1 MGLLKQ
7 DNWRHNLLVGSS
19 WLYTDM
25 TKLFTVVLLTLLV
38 SYGSGK
44 HFLVE
49 TVGDG
54 QSSSE
59 ESSDSIILS
68 NDNLGGVSQA
78 LVFSSKDHA
87 VGEGYVDDG
96 DYAAGEDYAAGDD
109 YAADDDEVLGNKPAI
124 TPKQQSD
131 YCNDEIDVG
140 CLVLNH
146 AVGEDYA
153 ADDDEVLGSKPA
165 LEPKRRTDY
174 CNGEF
179 DVGCDPRQCTD
190 DCDKF

>member
-1 MGLLKQ
+1 MG
-7 DNWRHNLLVGSS
+7 
-19 WLYTDM
+19 
-25 TKLFTVVLLTLLV
+25 TVVLLTLLV

-68 NDNLGGVSQA
+68 NDNLGGISQA
-78 LVFSSKDHA
+78 LVLSSK
-87 VGEGYVDDG
+87 
-96 DYAAGEDYAAGDD
+96 DYAAGDD
-109 YAADDDEVLGNKPAI
+109 YAADDDEVLGIKPAI
-124 TPKQQSD
+124 KPKRQSD

-140 CLVLNH
+140 CPDYIVH
-146 AVGEDYA
+146 AGGEAYA

-179 DVGCDPRQCTD
+179 DVGCDSRQCTD
-190 DCDKF
+190 DCD

>member
-1 MGLLKQ
+1 MG
-7 DNWRHNLLVGSS
+7 LVGSS
-19 WLYTDM
+19 RLYTDM

-68 NDNLGGVSQA
+68 NDNMGGVSLA
-78 LVFSSKDHA
+78 LVLSSKDHP
-87 VGEGYVDDG
+87 VDEGYVD
-96 DYAAGEDYAAGDD
+96 GEDYAAGDD
-109 YAADDDEVLGNKPAI
+109 YAADDDEVLGIKPAT

-140 CLVLNH
+140 CPDYIVH
-146 AVGEDYA
+146 AGGEDYA
-153 ADDDEVLGSKPA
+153 AVDDEVLGSKPA

-190 DCDKF
+190 DCD